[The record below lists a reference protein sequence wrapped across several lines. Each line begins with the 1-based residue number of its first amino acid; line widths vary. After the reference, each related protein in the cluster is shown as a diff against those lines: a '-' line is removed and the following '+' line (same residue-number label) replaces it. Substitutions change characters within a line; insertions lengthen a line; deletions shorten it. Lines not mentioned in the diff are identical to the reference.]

1 VYWGSRRV
9 SERRNLPFREAT
21 KAAANA
27 ALQAAAGKVLRL
39 ATDHPDYFPLYTD
52 HGRWKHGKEAWTNW
66 CEGFLGGQM
75 WLFYELELG
84 DEWKARAE
92 HYSKLVEERQY
103 DDEVHDLGFVLCP
116 TWKKWWELTGDDTSR
131 QVIIQGGRTMAT
143 RFDSRGNF
151 LRSFLAP
158 DSIFIDIMMNVGIIA
173 VAGLETGDQ
182 GLVGVAEQHCE
193 TTRKYLVR
201 GDGSTSHEGIFDLD
215 TGEFVRQTTQQG
227 WRNDSSWARGQ
238 AWSLYGFTS
247 MYALTGNPHWLA
259 TAQLNADCWLEHTG
273 PAIQGGEDPV
283 PPNDFDEPNPVRRW
297 ESSAAAC
304 AAGGLIMLA
313 SLVPDDDQALRYH
326 DHAEATIERLCDPEF
341 VAHEDAWE
349 GVLKHGSYHE
359 AKQLGVDESV
369 MWGEYFFVETLARVV
384 QTP

>member
-1 VYWGSRRV
+1 MYWASRRV
-9 SERRNLPFREAT
+9 KERRDLPFTEAT
-21 KAAANA
+21 STAASE
-27 ALQAAAGKVLRL
+27 ALEVAAGKVSRL
-39 ATDHPDYFPLYTD
+39 AANHPDYFPLYTD

-75 WLFYELELG
+75 WLFYELGLG

-92 HYSKLVEERQY
+92 YYSKLVEERQY
-103 DDEVHDLGFVLCP
+103 DDQVHDLGFVLCP
-116 TWKKWWELTGDDTSR
+116 TWKKWWELTGDDTCR

-143 RFDSRGNF
+143 RFNSACKF

-259 TAQLNADCWLEHTG
+259 TAQLNADYWLEHTG

>member
-1 VYWGSRRV
+1 MYWASRRV
-9 SERRNLPFREAT
+9 KELRDLPFAEAT
-21 KAAANA
+21 SVAASE
-27 ALQAAAGKVLRL
+27 ALEVAAGKVSRL
-39 ATDHPDYFPLYTD
+39 VANHPDYFPLYTD

-75 WLFYELELG
+75 WLFYELGLG

-103 DDEVHDLGFVLCP
+103 DDQVHDLGFVLCP
-116 TWKKWWELTGDDTSR
+116 TWKKWWELTGDDTCR
-131 QVIIQGGRTMAT
+131 EVIIQGGRTMAT
-143 RFDSRGNF
+143 RFNSAGKF

-158 DSIFIDIMMNVGIIA
+158 NSIFIDIMMNVGIIA

-259 TAQLNADCWLEHTG
+259 TAQLNADYWLEHTG
-273 PAIQGGEDPV
+273 PSIQGGEDPV

-326 DHAEATIERLCDPEF
+326 DHAEATIERLCGPEF

-384 QTP
+384 QKP

>member
-1 VYWGSRRV
+1 MYWASRRV
-9 SERRNLPFREAT
+9 KEQRMLPFSDAT
-21 KAAANA
+21 KAAASTT
-27 ALQAAAGKVLRL
+27 LEVAAGKVSRL
-39 ATDHPDYFPLYTD
+39 ANDYPDYFPLYTD
-52 HGRWKHGKEAWTNW
+52 RGRWKHGKEAWTNW

-75 WLFYELELG
+75 WLFYELGLG
-84 DEWKARAE
+84 EDWKARAE

-103 DDEVHDLGFVLCP
+103 DDQVHDLGFVLCP
-116 TWKKWWELTGDDTSR
+116 TWKKWWELTGDDVRR
-131 QVIIQGGRTMAT
+131 QVVVQGGKTMAT
-143 RFDSRGNF
+143 RFNTKGKY

-158 DSIFIDIMMNVGIIA
+158 DSIFIDIMMNVGIVA

-182 GLVGVAEQHCE
+182 QLLDVAERHCE

-215 TGEFVRQTTQQG
+215 TGEFLRQTTQQG
-227 WRNDSSWARGQ
+227 WRNDSAWARGQ

-259 TAQLNADCWLEHTG
+259 TAQLNADYWLEYT
-273 PAIQGGEDPV
+273 ADRDPV

-313 SLVPDDDQALRYH
+313 SLVADDDQAQQYH
-326 DHAEATIERLCDPEF
+326 RQAEVTIARLCEPEF
-341 VAHEDAWE
+341 VAHEESWE
-349 GVLKHGSYHE
+349 GALKHGSYHE

-369 MWGEYFFVETLARVV
+369 MWGEYFFVESLARVV
-384 QTP
+384 QAP

>member
-1 VYWGSRRV
+1 MYWASRRI
-9 SERRNLPFREAT
+9 SERYNLPFQEAT
-21 KAAANA
+21 KAAARG
-27 ALQAAAGKVLRL
+27 ALEVAAGKVSRL
-39 ATDHPDYFPLYTD
+39 TNDYPDYFPLYTD
-52 HGRWKHGKEAWTNW
+52 QGRWKHGKEAWTNW

-75 WLFYELELG
+75 WLFYELGLG
-84 DEWKARAE
+84 EEWRPRAE

-103 DDEVHDLGFVLCP
+103 DDQVHDLGFVLCP
-116 TWKKWWELTGDDTSR
+116 TWKKWWELTGDGTQR
-131 QVIIQGGRTMAT
+131 QVVIQGGKTMAT
-143 RFDSRGNF
+143 RFNTKGKF

-158 DSIFIDIMMNVGIIA
+158 DSIFIDIAMNVGIIA

-182 GLVGVAEQHCE
+182 ELLDLAEQHCE

-215 TGEFVRQTTQQG
+215 TGEFLRQTTQQG
-227 WRNDSSWARGQ
+227 WRSDSSWARGL

-259 TAQLNADCWLEHTG
+259 TAQLNADYWLEHTSG
-273 PAIQGGEDPV
+273 PEPV

-304 AAGGLIMLA
+304 AAGGLIMLS
-313 SLVPDDDQALRYH
+313 SLAANDDQAWRYH
-326 DHAEATIERLCDPEF
+326 NHAEATITRLCEPEF
-341 VAHEDAWE
+341 VAYEDSWE

-359 AKQLGVDESV
+359 GKQLGVDESV
-369 MWGEYFFVETLARVV
+369 MWGEYFFVETLGRVV
-384 QTP
+384 QAL

>member
-1 VYWGSRRV
+1 MYWASRRV
-9 SERRNLPFREAT
+9 KERRDLPFTEAT
-21 KAAANA
+21 STAASA
-27 ALQAAAGKVLRL
+27 ALEVAAGKVSRL
-39 ATDHPDYFPLYTD
+39 AANHPDYFPLYTD
-52 HGRWKHGKEAWTNW
+52 HGRWRHGKEAWTNW
-66 CEGFLGGQM
+66 CEGLLGGQM
-75 WLFYELELG
+75 WLFYELGLG

-103 DDEVHDLGFVLCP
+103 DDQVHDLGFVLCP
-116 TWKKWWELTGDDTSR
+116 TWKKWWELTGDDTCR

-143 RFDSRGNF
+143 RFNSAGKF

-158 DSIFIDIMMNVGIIA
+158 DSIFIDIIMNVGIIA

-259 TAQLNADCWLEHTG
+259 TAQLDADYWLEHTG
-273 PAIQGGEDPV
+273 PSIQGGEDPL
-283 PPNDFDEPNPVRRW
+283 PPNDFDEPNPIRRW

-359 AKQLGVDESV
+359 AKELGVDESV

-384 QTP
+384 QKP

>member
-1 VYWGSRRV
+1 MYWASRRV
-9 SERRNLPFREAT
+9 SERYNLPFQEAT
-21 KAAANA
+21 KAAART
-27 ALQAAAGKVLRL
+27 ALEVAAGKVSRL
-39 ATDHPDYFPLYTD
+39 ATDYPDYFPLYTD
-52 HGRWKHGKEAWTNW
+52 QGRWKHGKEAWTNW

-75 WLFYELELG
+75 WLFYELGLG

-103 DDEVHDLGFVLCP
+103 DNQVHDLGFVLCP
-116 TWKKWWELTGDDTSR
+116 TWKKWWELTGDDAQR
-131 QVIIQGGRTMAT
+131 QVVIQGGKTMAT
-143 RFDSRGNF
+143 RFNSAGKF

-182 GLVGVAEQHCE
+182 HLLGVAEQHCE

-201 GDGSTSHEGIFDLD
+201 GDGSTSHEGIFDLN
-215 TGEFVRQTTQQG
+215 TGEFLRQTTQQG
-227 WRNDSSWARGQ
+227 WRSDSSWARGL

-259 TAQLNADCWLEHTG
+259 TAQLNADYWLQHTSG
-273 PAIQGGEDPV
+273 PDPV
-283 PPNDFDEPNPVRRW
+283 PPNDFDEPNPLRRW

-304 AAGGLIMLA
+304 AAGGLIMLS
-313 SLVPDDDQALRYH
+313 SLAANDDQARGYH
-326 DHAEATIERLCDPEF
+326 NHAEATIARLCEPEF
-341 VAHEDAWE
+341 VAYEDSWE
-349 GVLKHGSYHE
+349 GILKHGSYHE
-359 AKQLGVDESV
+359 TKQLGVDESV

-384 QTP
+384 QAS